1 MRGGSRV
8 KLSDTI
14 PHQLVLP
21 LESLILTPHH
31 SLDIRVSSGQVT
43 LVIKSLVQAADS
55 VLLSLNLTAIVLD
68 HGVALVLESLILSL
82 SLDELPLEL
91 LHFLIVWAISCE

>member
-8 KLSDTI
+8 ELSDTI